1 MLRRVSSASDWL
13 LYQSERVSLLIGMV
27 ALWTIVSLVL
37 MQVGNRLFME
47 RGLSWPEEF
56 ARFLHIALVFMC
68 LAYVMRKGEHLQVD
82 LFLSR
87 LPHKTQLASRLLFTV
102 AIAATAAFV
111 AYGGWVLIER
121 LGHTRTPALRM
132 SVALFFTPTL
142 IGFAL
147 LTLESI
153 AQSVTITRDLF
164 ARQTSQQPADKGDG

>member
-1 MLRRVSSASDWL
+1 MLRRISSGTDWL
-13 LYQSERVSLLIGMV
+13 LHQSERGSLLIGML

-37 MQVGNRLFME
+37 MQVGNRLLMQ
-47 RGLSWPEEF
+47 RGLPWPEEL
-56 ARFLHIALVFMC
+56 ARFLHITLVFMC

-82 LFLSR
+82 IFLSR
-87 LPHKTQLASRLLFTV
+87 LPHRVQLASRLLFTL
-102 AIAATAAFV
+102 AIAATAAFM

-153 AQSVTITRDLF
+153 AQSLALARDTF
-164 ARQTSQQPADKGDG
+164 GRGSTQRPAASDEG

>member
-1 MLRRVSSASDWL
+1 MLRRVSSRTDWL
-13 LYQSERVSLLIGMV
+13 LHQSERVSLLIGML

-37 MQVGNRLFME
+37 MQVGNRLFLQ
-47 RGLSWPEEF
+47 RGLPWPEELS
-56 ARFLHIALVFMC
+56 RFLHITLVFMC

-82 LFLSR
+82 IFLSR
-87 LPHKTQLASRLLFTV
+87 MPHGVQLASRLLFALT
-102 AIAATAAFV
+102 IAATAAFI

-147 LTLESI
+147 LTLESLV
-153 AQSVTITRDLF
+153 QSVRIIRETLARGF
-164 ARQTSQQPADKGDG
+164 AKSPAVSSDE